1 MSTGAIVGIIIGV
14 IVVLL
19 AIIGVIVTIRLNK
32 RRDRVLDEGDHTHG
46 WLVQANNALF
56 EKGDAD
62 LPALLIISPDAETN
76 DDEEYMTELAD
87 DIMTLKG
94 EKPDDCDTEGEE
106 KVAKLM
112 ADETYIEGRRDKLP
126 KCFTDGK
133 TVYLVHF
140 YVFREHLPG
149 KKLGEDRRVP
159 IAIIWDDEESLVC
172 TRPQKK
178 KRKKRRDD
186 DDDD

>member
-1 MSTGAIVGIIIGV
+1 M
-14 IVVLL
+14 
-19 AIIGVIVTIRLNK
+19 
-32 RRDRVLDEGDHTHG
+32 
-46 WLVQANNALF
+46 
-56 EKGDAD
+56 
-62 LPALLIISPDAETN
+62 
-76 DDEEYMTELAD
+76 
-87 DIMTLKG
+87 
-94 EKPDDCDTEGEE
+94 
-106 KVAKLM
+106 
-112 ADETYIEGRRDKLP
+112 
-126 KCFTDGK
+126 
-133 TVYLVHF
+133 YLVHF